1 MPIDHP
7 ARTAAAPSREAL
19 KAYLDGAL
27 ITGMVGTSR
36 ESNRGHYRALAEGER
51 HFWLGLDLGDRWSDE
66 SRVLA
71 LMAERCG
78 VDPDPGRTEGQ
89 DTISA
94 ERCAAALDR
103 VAELLRKAVAQRHR
117 VLFATGHPAG
127 MLPVY
132 QDLARALAAAGGE
145 VLLPPGGIKL
155 RTDSGRNQDIRRIGA
170 VAVLQERGH
179 LPHTHSPE
187 PMRALLDRLEADGGG
202 LPDLVIADHGWAG
215 HAASRIVPTIG
226 FADCNDPA
234 LFVGEA
240 EGSLLVAVPLDDD
253 VEPHLY
259 EPMTAYLLAAAG
271 LPAA

>member
-1 MPIDHP
+1 MPTP
-7 ARTAAAPSREAL
+7 APAVPSRDDLMAH
-19 KAYLDGAL
+19 LDRAL
-27 ITGMVGTSR
+27 ITGLVATPR
-36 ESNRGHYRALAEGER
+36 ENNRAHYRALADGER
-51 HFWLGLDLGDRWSDE
+51 YYWLGLELGTRWTDE
-66 SRVLA
+66 RRVLA

-78 VDPDPGRTEGQ
+78 VHPDPDRLTGQ

-94 ERCAAALDR
+94 ALCVDALER
-103 VAELLRKAVAQRHR
+103 VADVLRKAVAQHQR

-132 QDLARALAAAGGE
+132 QDLARSLEAAGCE
-145 VLLPPGGIKL
+145 VALPPGGIRL
-155 RTDSGRNQDIRRIGA
+155 AGNQDIRRIGH

-179 LPHTHSPE
+179 LPHTHAVE
-187 PMRALLDRLEADGGG
+187 PMRALLDRLETDPAAGG

-215 HAASRIVPTIG
+215 HAASRVIPTVG

-259 EPMTAYLLAAAG
+259 EPLTAYLLHAAG
-271 LPAA
+271 LPRA